1 MYRVHLFATFALVCV
16 GTAAPTAAAAA
27 PDDTLG
33 MAILAARV
41 NSDGTLASGSGA
53 TGAFKDSPGSYR
65 VDFDRDVSGCYF
77 SANNSG
83 YSASPLYAVTLPFPA
98 VANRVWVLLYN
109 NDGFADG
116 SFYLLVY
123 CAR

>member
-1 MYRVHLFATFALVCV
+1 MRHHHVLAAL
-16 GTAAPTAAAAA
+16 GAAVAALAMPADAQAA
-27 PDDTLG
+27 PDDTFG
-33 MAILAARV
+33 MAMLAARV

-53 TGAFKDSPGSYR
+53 TAAFKTSPGSYR
-65 VDFDRDVSGCYF
+65 VDFDRDVSGCYY

-83 YSASPLYAVTLPFPA
+83 YNASPLYAVTLPADGFP
-98 VANRVWVLLYN
+98 NRIWVLLFN